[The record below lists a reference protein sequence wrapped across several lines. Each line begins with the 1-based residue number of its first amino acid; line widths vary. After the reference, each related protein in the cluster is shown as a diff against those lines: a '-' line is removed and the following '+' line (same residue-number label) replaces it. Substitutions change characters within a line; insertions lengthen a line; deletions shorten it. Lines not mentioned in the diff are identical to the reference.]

1 MNEVSILR
9 LNLLRACY
17 LLLVVGTAFAFMSQ
31 LPAAAGLPLMDGA
44 VYALLSALGLLSIIG
59 LFAPMRMLPLLLFE
73 IGWKVLW
80 LAFVALPR
88 WQAGTVDEGTAAT
101 LFACAWVLPFVFI
114 IPWRHVVGSWFRPEP
129 WRSGKMPVAA

>member
-9 LNLLRACY
+9 RNLLRACY

-31 LPAAAGLPLMDGA
+31 LPSAASLPLMDGA
-44 VYALLSALGLLSIIG
+44 VYALLSALGLLSITG
-59 LFAPMRMLPLLLFE
+59 LFAPLRMLPLLLFE
-73 IGWKVLW
+73 IGWKALW

-88 WQAGTVDEGTAAT
+88 WQAGTVDQETIAT

-114 IPWRHVVGSWFRPEP
+114 IPWRHVVATYFRPEP
-129 WRSGKMPVAA
+129 WRSAAAPVAA